1 LFGFIWFERLSWFER
16 VLMGPFFPGDLR
28 FDVAYDR
35 TMHVR
40 CGSIKGATRSLPE
53 TTRGFRPLRPSWTA
67 PESG

>member
-53 TTRGFRPLRPSWTA
+53 
-67 PESG
+67 SG